1 VKHPRQG
8 SRKVSTTRRS
18 KEGGSAAAPAPR
30 PTLGSIPAAD
40 ERGASARTRR
50 LLLQTAMEIV
60 TRGHVPSVSEVAESA
75 QVSRATAYRYFP
87 TQSRLIAT
95 ITDYSLGP
103 VRSWTS
109 SSQDG
114 VERLHELFDKT
125 YPRFKEFEPQM
136 RAALQLALEH
146 DALDRAGLL
155 KEEPYRRGFRRAIL
169 LNAAK
174 PLEPVLGKARFRRLI
189 LALSLVYGIEPYV
202 VLKDIWG
209 LESRDVEGI
218 SRWMADA
225 VIAASLAEI
234 GKEAPPV
241 ASVVRRRRAKAKK
254 NPS

>member
-1 VKHPRQG
+1 MGHPRQA
-8 SRKVSTTRRS
+8 SRNVSTTQRS
-18 KEGGSAAAPAPR
+18 KRKPAAVGGPPR
-30 PTLGSIPAAD
+30 PTLGAIPAEHD
-40 ERGASARTRR
+40 RGASARTRR

-60 TRGHVPSVSEVAESA
+60 NRGHVPSVSEVAEA
-75 QVSRATAYRYFP
+75 ARVSRATAYRYFP

-103 VRSWTS
+103 VRQWTS
-109 SSQDG
+109 TSRDG
-114 VERLHELFDKT
+114 VERLHDLFDRT

-169 LNAAK
+169 VNAAK
-174 PLEPVLGKARFRRLI
+174 PLQRVLGKARFERLVR
-189 LALSLVYGIEPYV
+189 ALSLVYGIEPYV

-209 LESRDVEGI
+209 LGSRDVEVL

-225 VIAASLAEI
+225 LIDTALAE
-234 GKEAPPV
+234 A
-241 ASVVRRRRAKAKK
+241 AAARSRRKRSA
-254 NPS
+254 

>member
-1 VKHPRQG
+1 MAHPRQA
-8 SRKVSTTRRS
+8 SRKVSIARRS
-18 KEGGSAAAPAPR
+18 KGGGRGTSGPPR
-30 PTLGSIPAAD
+30 PTLGAIPAEQD
-40 ERGASARTRR
+40 RGASARTHR

-60 TRGHVPSVSEVAESA
+60 NQGHVPSVSEVAEA
-75 QVSRATAYRYFP
+75 ARVSRATAYRYFP

-109 SSQDG
+109 PSRDG

-169 LNAAK
+169 VNAAK
-174 PLEPVLGKARFRRLI
+174 PLEKVLGKARFRRLL
-189 LALSLVYGIEPYV
+189 LALSVIYGIEPYV

-209 LESRDVEGI
+209 LASRDVEVL

-225 VIAASLAEI
+225 LIAAALAEV
-234 GKEAPPV
+234 GRK
-241 ASVVRRRRAKAKK
+241 
-254 NPS
+254 PSRPRP

>member
-1 VKHPRQG
+1 MKHPRQA
-8 SRKVSTTRRS
+8 SAKVSTTRRS
-18 KEGGSAAAPAPR
+18 KGGAGSGAAPR
-30 PTLGSIPAAD
+30 PTLGSIPAEQ

-60 TRGHVPSVSEVAESA
+60 NRGHVPSVSEVAEAA

-109 SSQDG
+109 PSADG
-114 VERLHELFDKT
+114 VERLHELFEAT

-136 RAALQLALEH
+136 RAALQLALAH

-169 LNAAK
+169 ENAAR
-174 PLEPVLGKARFRRLI
+174 PLEKVLGKARFRRLVR
-189 LALSLVYGIEPYV
+189 ALSLVYGIEPYV

-209 LESRDVEGI
+209 LGSRDVEAI

-234 GKEAPPV
+234 RKEK
-241 ASVVRRRRAKAKK
+241 R
-254 NPS
+254 

>member
-1 VKHPRQG
+1 MAHPRQAYT
-8 SRKVSTTRRS
+8 KLSTKRRS
-18 KEGGSAAAPAPR
+18 KSAGGRGKGAPPR
-30 PTLGSIPAAD
+30 PTLGAIPTD
-40 ERGASARTRR
+40 EARGATARTHR

-60 TRGHVPSVSEVAESA
+60 NQGHVPSVSEVAEA
-75 QVSRATAYRYFP
+75 ARVSRATAYRYFP

-109 SSQDG
+109 SSKDG
-114 VERLHELFDKT
+114 VERLHELFEKT

-136 RAALQLALEH
+136 RAALQLALSH

-169 LNAAK
+169 ENAAK
-174 PLEPVLGKARFRRLI
+174 PLEKVLGKARFHRLVV
-189 LALSLVYGIEPYV
+189 ALSMVYGIEPYV

-209 LESRDVEGI
+209 LESRDVEVI

-225 VIAASLAEI
+225 LIASALAEVRKQ
-234 GKEAPPV
+234 GK
-241 ASVVRRRRAKAKK
+241 
-254 NPS
+254 

>member
-1 VKHPRQG
+1 MTHPRQA
-8 SRKVSTTRRS
+8 SPKVSTTRRS
-18 KEGGSAAAPAPR
+18 KAAKAAPAPPR
-30 PTLGSIPAAD
+30 PTLGAIPAEHA
-40 ERGASARTRR
+40 RGASARTHR

-60 TRGHVPSVSEVAESA
+60 NRGHVPSVSEVAGA
-75 QVSRATAYRYFP
+75 ARVSRATAYRYFP

-95 ITDYSLGP
+95 IIDYTLGP

-109 SSQDG
+109 TSEDG

-169 LNAAK
+169 LNAAR
-174 PLEPVLGKARFRRLI
+174 PLGQVLGRARFRRLV
-189 LALSLVYGIEPYV
+189 LALSVIYGIEPYV

-209 LESRDVEGI
+209 LRSRDVEVV

-225 VIAASLAEI
+225 LIAAALAEAR
-234 GKEAPPV
+234 GD
-241 ASVVRRRRAKAKK
+241 R
-254 NPS
+254 

>member
-1 VKHPRQG
+1 M
-8 SRKVSTTRRS
+8 RRS
-18 KEGGSAAAPAPR
+18 KIAARRESGMPR
-30 PTLGSIPAAD
+30 LTLGAVPADD

-60 TRGHVPSVSEVAESA
+60 NRGHGPSVSEVAEA
-75 QVSRATAYRYFP
+75 ARVSRATAYRYFP

-95 ITDYSLGP
+95 IMDYSLGP

-109 SSQDG
+109 PSGDG

-174 PLEPVLGKARFRRLI
+174 PLEKVLGKARFRRLV
-189 LALSLVYGIEPYV
+189 LSLSLIYGIEPYV

-209 LESRDVEGI
+209 VQSRDVEQI
-218 SRWMADA
+218 SRWIADA
-225 VIAASLAEI
+225 LIEASLAEI
-234 GKEAPPV
+234 RGKPR
-241 ASVVRRRRAKAKK
+241 SR
-254 NPS
+254 

>member
-1 VKHPRQG
+1 MTHRRQA
-8 SRKVSTTRRS
+8 SRRLSTARRS
-18 KEGGSAAAPAPR
+18 KAAAAGTLVAPPR
-30 PTLGSIPAAD
+30 PTLGAIPEENA
-40 ERGASARTRR
+40 RGATARTHR

-60 TRGHVPSVSEVAESA
+60 NQGHVPSVSEVAEA
-75 QVSRATAYRYFP
+75 ARVSRATAYRYFP

-109 SSQDG
+109 TSKDG
-114 VERLHELFDKT
+114 VVRLHELFDKT

-136 RAALQLALEH
+136 RAALQLALSH

-169 LNAAK
+169 TNAAK
-174 PLEPVLGKARFRRLI
+174 PLEKVLGKARFRRL
-189 LALSLVYGIEPYV
+189 LVSLSMVYGIEPYV

-209 LESRDVEGI
+209 LQSRDVEVI

-225 VIAASLAEI
+225 LIAAALAEV
-234 GKEAPPV
+234 GRSPGSK
-241 ASVVRRRRAKAKK
+241 
-254 NPS
+254 

>member
-1 VKHPRQG
+1 M
-8 SRKVSTTRRS
+8 STTRRS
-18 KEGGSAAAPAPR
+18 KSDASPPKPGGPRR
-30 PTLGSIPAAD
+30 PTLGAIPEAGA
-40 ERGASARTRR
+40 RGATARTHR

-60 TRGHVPSVSEVAESA
+60 NQGHVPSVSEVAEA
-75 QVSRATAYRYFP
+75 ARVSRATAYRYFP

-109 SSQDG
+109 TSKDG
-114 VERLHELFDKT
+114 VERLHELFEKT

-174 PLEPVLGKARFRRLI
+174 PLERVLGKAGFRRLV
-189 LALSLVYGIEPYV
+189 LALSVIYGIEPYV
-202 VLKDIWG
+202 VLRDIWG
-209 LESRDVEGI
+209 LQSRDVEAI

-225 VIAASLAEI
+225 LIAAALAQARAR
-234 GKEAPPV
+234 GK
-241 ASVVRRRRAKAKK
+241 
-254 NPS
+254 

>member
-1 VKHPRQG
+1 MTHPRQA
-8 SRKVSTTRRS
+8 SKKLSTTRRS
-18 KEGGSAAAPAPR
+18 KAAAA
-30 PTLGSIPAAD
+30 GKPAAPPRLTLVAIPGD
-40 ERGASARTRR
+40 NARGATARTHR

-60 TRGHVPSVSEVAESA
+60 NRGHVPSVSEVAEA
-75 QVSRATAYRYFP
+75 ARVSRATAYRYFP

-109 SSQDG
+109 SSKDG
-114 VERLHELFDKT
+114 VVRLHELFEKT

-136 RAALQLALEH
+136 RAALQLALSH

-169 LNAAK
+169 ENAAK
-174 PLEPVLGKARFRRLI
+174 PLEKVLGKARFHRL
-189 LALSLVYGIEPYV
+189 LVSLSMVYGIEPYV

-209 LESRDVEGI
+209 LQSRDVEVI

-225 VIAASLAEI
+225 LIAAALAE
-234 GKEAPPV
+234 
-241 ASVVRRRRAKAKK
+241 VRRGDK
-254 NPS
+254 

>member
-1 VKHPRQG
+1 MAHPRQA
-8 SRKVSTTRRS
+8 SRKLSTRRRS
-18 KEGGSAAAPAPR
+18 KPAGAAVPAAGAPR
-30 PTLGSIPAAD
+30 PTLGSIPADNA
-40 ERGASARTRR
+40 RGATARTHR

-60 TRGHVPSVSEVAESA
+60 DRGHVPSVSEVAGA
-75 QVSRATAYRYFP
+75 AGVSRATAYRYFP

-109 SSQDG
+109 ASRDG
-114 VERLHELFDKT
+114 VERLHELFEKT

-136 RAALQLALEH
+136 RAALQLALAH

-169 LNAAK
+169 ENAAR
-174 PLEPVLGKARFRRLI
+174 PLQRVLGKTGFRRLVV
-189 LALSLVYGIEPYV
+189 ALSVIYGIEPYV

-209 LESRDVEGI
+209 LQSRDVEVI

-225 VIAASLAEI
+225 LIAAAL
-234 GKEAPPV
+234 KEAGG
-241 ASVVRRRRAKAKK
+241 RRG
-254 NPS
+254 

>member
-1 VKHPRQG
+1 MGHPRQA
-8 SRKVSTTRRS
+8 SRKVSIERRS
-18 KEGGSAAAPAPR
+18 KVGRAAVPPR
-30 PTLGSIPAAD
+30 PTLGAIPAEQ
-40 ERGASARTRR
+40 ERGASARTHR

-60 TRGHVPSVSEVAESA
+60 NRGHVPSVSEVAEA
-75 QVSRATAYRYFP
+75 ARVSRATAYRYFP

-109 SSQDG
+109 PSRDG

-169 LNAAK
+169 VNAAK
-174 PLEPVLGKARFRRLI
+174 PLEKVLGKPRFDRLVR
-189 LALSLVYGIEPYV
+189 ALSLIYGIEPYV

-209 LESRDVEGI
+209 LTSRDVEVL

-225 VIAASLAEI
+225 LIAASIAE
-234 GKEAPPV
+234 
-241 ASVVRRRRAKAKK
+241 VRKRPRR
-254 NPS
+254 

>member
-1 VKHPRQG
+1 MGHPRQA
-8 SRKVSTTRRS
+8 SKKVSTTRRS
-18 KEGGSAAAPAPR
+18 KKQAKAPPR
-30 PTLGSIPAAD
+30 PTLGAIPAEED
-40 ERGASARTRR
+40 RGASARTRR

-60 TRGHVPSVSEVAESA
+60 NRGHVPSVSEVAEA
-75 QVSRATAYRYFP
+75 ARVSRATAYRYFP

-103 VRSWTS
+103 VRQWNS
-109 SSQDG
+109 SSTDG
-114 VERLHELFDKT
+114 VQRLHELFEKT

-169 LNAAK
+169 VNAAK
-174 PLEPVLGKARFRRLI
+174 PLEDVIGKARFRRLL

-209 LESRDVEGI
+209 LESREVEQV

-225 VIAASLAEI
+225 LIEASLAESR
-234 GKEAPPV
+234 KA
-241 ASVVRRRRAKAKK
+241 RR
-254 NPS
+254 

>member
-1 VKHPRQG
+1 MAHRRQA

-18 KEGGSAAAPAPR
+18 KAGAGTAAPPPR
-30 PTLGSIPAAD
+30 PTLGFIPAGD

-60 TRGHVPSVSEVAESA
+60 NRGHVPSVSEVAEAA

-95 ITDYSLGP
+95 IMDYSLGP
-103 VRSWTS
+103 VRSWAS
-109 SSQDG
+109 PSQDG
-114 VERLHELFDKT
+114 VERLHDLFEKT

-136 RAALQLALEH
+136 RAALQLALQH

-169 LNAAK
+169 VNAAK
-174 PLEPVLGKARFRRLI
+174 PLEKVLGKARFRRLL
-189 LALSLVYGIEPYV
+189 LALSVVYGIEPYV

-209 LESRDVEGI
+209 LQSREVEVI

-225 VIAASLAEI
+225 LITAALAEARSR
-234 GKEAPPV
+234 GP
-241 ASVVRRRRAKAKK
+241 
-254 NPS
+254 

>member
-1 VKHPRQG
+1 MGHPRQPSG
-8 SRKVSTTRRS
+8 KVSTTRRS
-18 KEGGSAAAPAPR
+18 KRAPGAAAVPPR
-30 PTLGSIPAAD
+30 PTLGVIPEGAE

-60 TRGHVPSVSEVAESA
+60 NRGHVPSVSEVAEASG
-75 QVSRATAYRYFP
+75 VSRATAYRYFP

-95 ITDYSLGP
+95 ITHYSLGP

-109 SSQDG
+109 TSRDG
-114 VERLHELFDKT
+114 VERLHDLFDKT

-169 LNAAK
+169 IHAAK
-174 PLEPVLGKARFRRLI
+174 PLEKVLGKARFRRLL

-209 LESRDVEGI
+209 LQSRDVERV

-225 VIAASLAEI
+225 LIEASLAE
-234 GKEAPPV
+234 
-241 ASVVRRRRAKAKK
+241 VRREPRRG
-254 NPS
+254 PRP